1 MSNALK
7 QFLELDIFISDN
19 HEDITQEELNMYIK
33 KLEELKNIMEGE

>member
-19 HEDITQEELNMYIK
+19 YEDMTQEELDMYIK
-33 KLEELKNIMEGE
+33 KLEELKDVMEGE